1 MKKKTAANIRLRN
14 NLPNIITGINLIL
27 GYYALA
33 LTLKGEFKLASSIIL
48 IAMVMDG
55 VDGKIAKLLSL
66 EGDFGKELDSLA
78 DLISFGVA
86 PALLLYRVFLINY
99 AVWGFAAS
107 ALLPLAGAI
116 RLARFNLLSAR
127 KGFTGLPI
135 TIAGGAAACLVDV
148 TFITGI
154 AVLFAVIILS
164 LLMLSAVPYPK
175 LFPSFKNK
183 KKGFLFI
190 IAVSALLIASIWTQD
205 NVFMLFLLAPYIAGG
220 LIKCLPGVLHLKTK
234 NSEHKLP

>member
-1 MKKKTAANIRLRN
+1 MEIKSAVNIRLRN
-14 NLPNIITGINLIL
+14 NLPNMVTGINLVL

-33 LTLKGEFKLASSIIL
+33 LIFRGEFKLASSIIL

-55 VDGKIAKLLSL
+55 VDGKIAKLLGQ
-66 EGDFGKELDSLA
+66 EGNFGKELDSLA

-86 PALLLYRVFLINY
+86 PALLLYQVFLRNY
-99 AVWGFAAS
+99 AFFGFAIS

-116 RLARFNLLSAR
+116 RLARFNLLPPI

-148 TFITGI
+148 IFMTDI
-154 AVLFAVIILS
+154 AALFAVITLAF
-164 LLMLSAVPYPK
+164 LMLSTVPYPK

-183 KKGFLFI
+183 RAGFVFI
-190 IAVSALLIASIWTQD
+190 ITASILLIASIWIND
-205 NVFMLFLLAPYIAGG
+205 NVFMLFALVPYIAAGM
-220 LIKCLPGVLHLKTK
+220 IKCLIGVLNTKTK
-234 NSEHKLP
+234 KFRA